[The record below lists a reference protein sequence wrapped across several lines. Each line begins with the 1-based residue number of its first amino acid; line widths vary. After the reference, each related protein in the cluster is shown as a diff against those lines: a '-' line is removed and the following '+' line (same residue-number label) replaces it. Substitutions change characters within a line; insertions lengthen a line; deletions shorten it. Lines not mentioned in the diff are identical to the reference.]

1 MIIYIR
7 LYANDAFEAKFQD
20 LIEKRE
26 KVGLNYYDDPKAFIE
41 YSNDMQDIYKNIEEY
56 NLGKKCQVLIVFEDV
71 IADMINNKK
80 LYPVM
85 NELFIEVENVIFHCS
100 YYTIIF

>member
-1 MIIYIR
+1 MIIYIH
-7 LYANDAFEAKFQD
+7 LYANDAFGAKFQD

-56 NLGKKCQVLIVFEDV
+56 NLGKKCQVLIVFEDM

-80 LYPVM
+80 LYPAM